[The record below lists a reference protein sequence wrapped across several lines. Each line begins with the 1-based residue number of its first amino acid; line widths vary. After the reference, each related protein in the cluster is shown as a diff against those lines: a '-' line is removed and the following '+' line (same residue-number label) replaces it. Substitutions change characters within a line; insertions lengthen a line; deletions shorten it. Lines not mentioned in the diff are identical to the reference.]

1 MCKTLTEAERYNIM
15 EQTVAPCPEI
25 TMIIKGQKVR
35 ALLDMG
41 SQVTL
46 MNKSYYLQNIQ
57 HLLLTVDKDH
67 LNAHK
72 LFNLKGVVED
82 GCVPLTKYFSVDI
95 QVEGRLIHDTGVLVK
110 KDNIPLTDSKG
121 RSTRAPAI
129 LGCNLIRKGMEEF
142 IRDHGEMCLE
152 LFECPAGVDPLY
164 FSTLCVYFYAERQK
178 VIDQAKEK
186 VKRDVSVNS
195 TGWGVANRAAA
206 HLKIQ
211 MSPLNPI
218 NQTNQ
223 INQSQIQPAIL
234 KKKPKSKSQYL
245 GGYAG
250 KVMVGSHHQPICIPA
265 GSCKFLVGTAKGVPH
280 KGNFMMEGTR
290 DGNLPSGVA
299 VNNTYVQ
306 PTKSE
311 RITVCL
317 QNTNDH
323 NVWIRQPL
331 YAGDLWDV
339 DKEDWEYEPVLVKD
353 AKTNNITVKFQQ
365 VPPEHL
371 RKEIFSQA
379 AEMFGPDKTD
389 KDEETEPKEKEKESD
404 PQTTPK
410 ESADQEPPK
419 FGPRPDTSSAD
430 FDFKTELD
438 CLPFTI
444 NISDAPL
451 SKEQQSRFI
460 DLIYNYKEVFS
471 LYDGDLGF
479 CDALKHSIPTTTD
492 KPVYLPHRQ
501 IPVQLQQEVRKCL
514 ESWLKQGI
522 IWSSKSPYASQ
533 VVIV

>member
-1 MCKTLTEAERYNIM
+1 
-15 EQTVAPCPEI
+15 
-25 TMIIKGQKVR
+25 
-35 ALLDMG
+35 
-41 SQVTL
+41 
-46 MNKSYYLQNIQ
+46 
-57 HLLLTVDKDH
+57 
-67 LNAHK
+67 
-72 LFNLKGVVED
+72 
-82 GCVPLTKYFSVDI
+82 
-95 QVEGRLIHDTGVLVK
+95 
-110 KDNIPLTDSKG
+110 
-121 RSTRAPAI
+121 
-129 LGCNLIRKGMEEF
+129 MEEF
-142 IRDHGEMCLE
+142 IRDHGETCLE

-186 VKRDVSVNS
+186 VKRDISINS
-195 TGWGVANRAAA
+195 TGVGDGQQGSCPSEN
-206 HLKIQ
+206 
-211 MSPLNPI
+211 
-218 NQTNQ
+218 TNESTQ
-223 INQSQIQPAIL
+223 PTQPNQSNQPKPNTTGYS

-250 KVMVGSHHQPICIPA
+250 KVMVGSRHQPICIPA

-280 KGNFMMEGTR
+280 KGNFMMEGTQ

-306 PTKSE
+306 PTKSG

-339 DKEDWEYEPVLVKD
+339 DKEDWEYKPVLVKD
-353 AKTNNITVKFQQ
+353 TETNNITVKFQQ

-371 RKEIFSQA
+371 REEIFSQA

-389 KDEETEPKEKEKESD
+389 KDGETKTKEKEKESD
-404 PQTTPK
+404 PQKTPK
-410 ESADQEPPK
+410 DSADQQPPK

-444 NISDAPL
+444 NIGKAPL
-451 SKEQQSRFI
+451 SREQQSRFI
-460 DLIYNYKEVFS
+460 DLIYDYKEVFS

-479 CDALKHSIPTTTD
+479 CDALKHSIPTTTN
-492 KPVYLPHRQ
+492 KPIYLPHRQ

-522 IWSSKSPYASQ
+522 IHPSKSPYASQ
-533 VVIV
+533 VVIVRKKSGEI